1 MASLGRKFPPPHPTT
16 QINGTYVVM
25 TIIVTVVPTV
35 LSDNMLMFKKN
46 ASTFQLEGGGG
57 GRGALLL
64 KGIGLT
70 FSRPMTSNIHIVPC
84 CKFEISQ
91 SLRTLHKCYVSQVI
105 QATFSVIF

>member
-25 TIIVTVVPTV
+25 TIMVTVVPTV

-46 ASTFQLEGGGG
+46 ASTFQLWG
-57 GRGALLL
+57 GALLL
-64 KGIGLT
+64 KGIGLA

-91 SLRTLHKCYVSQVI
+91 SLQTLHKCYVSQVI